1 MDTVLNIKTCNYL
14 LTSMIDIKALVKV
27 AKENNIKSLGIADNN
42 MYGALEFYK
51 ECKNA
56 GIKPI
61 IGLEVLVQN
70 LKLVLYAENYKGYQ
84 NLLMI
89 TSIEEIT
96 ISVLKEYCSDVLCIM
111 PYKSNI
117 LYDDLKHIYKHLF
130 IGYENIE
137 EKELIKLSD
146 KIYIRD
152 IFCIEKE
159 DEKYLKCL
167 HASRDGVSA
176 LEKEDLKGVSLL
188 PIYENT
194 QNRVISDLCN
204 VEIKF
209 HQDLLPVYPCDNS
222 YEYLKQKCILGLK
235 KNFGTSVRKVYQDRL
250 KYELSII
257 KKMGFC
263 DYFLIVSDYVNYAKE
278 NGILVGPGRGSAAG
292 SLVSFLLNITTIDPL
307 KYDLLFERFLN
318 PDRVTMP
325 DIDVDFE
332 DTRREEVIRY
342 CTRKYGDNKTG
353 YIITFGTL
361 KAKAAIRD
369 VGRTMNTPLN
379 KIDLLCKNIDANLSL
394 KDNLNNVNIKKILN
408 MNNDLK
414 KVYLIAMKFENLKR
428 HTSVH
433 AAGVVISKRDLRSV
447 APVQKKEFGTV
458 IGYDKDY
465 LEELGLLKMDFL
477 GLKNLTLIDNILKSI
492 PAINFDDIPLN
503 DKDAI
508 KIFTDVN
515 TVGIFQ
521 FESAGMVNFLK
532 KLKPN
537 SFDEIAAALALFRP
551 GPMKNIDLYIKRRNG
566 LSDINY
572 YHEDLKDV
580 LSSTYGVIIYQ
591 EQIMQIAS
599 ILAGYSMSEAD
610 NLRRAMS
617 KKKHDV
623 LLKEKDKFINQS
635 VARGYDA
642 AIANE
647 VYDLILKFAE
657 YGFNKSHTIAY
668 AMISYKMAYLKAHY
682 PKIFMK
688 HLLDSAINSD
698 SKTKTYIYECKNF
711 NVFVTGPD
719 INVSA
724 DTYVSSNASL
734 VFPFTNIKGIGIN
747 NVTNILKEREK
758 GVFKDIFDFVQR
770 CDVPANVLENLIMVG
785 CFDKLGYNR
794 KTLIDNINVI
804 KNYADLAGYL
814 DEDVFKPELS
824 ISAEYTDEFIA
835 STELKLFGFYLSNHP
850 IVKYKNR
857 YNIIPL
863 SRLSNYFDKRIRT
876 VIYAEKVIEI
886 NTKNNEKM
894 AFITASDEVTSA
906 EMVIF
911 PKLYKTLNIEH
922 GDILLIDGKVE
933 KRFDKFQVIIN
944 SAKKLK

>member
-137 EKELIKLSD
+137 EKELIKLSN
-146 KIYIRD
+146 KISIRD

-167 HASRDGVSA
+167 HAIRDGVSA

-188 PIYENT
+188 PIYENA
-194 QNRVISDLCN
+194 QDRVISDLCN

-209 HQDLLPVYPCDNS
+209 HQDLLPVYPCDDS

-369 VGRTMNTPLN
+369 VGRAMDAPLN

-447 APVQKKEFGTV
+447 VPVQKKEFGTV

-719 INVSA
+719 INISA

-814 DEDVFKPELS
+814 DEGVFKPELS

-876 VIYAEKVIEI
+876 VIYAEKVREI

-911 PKLYKTLNIEH
+911 PKLYKTLNIEQ

>member
-137 EKELIKLSD
+137 EKELIKLSN
-146 KIYIRD
+146 KISIRD

-167 HASRDGVSA
+167 HAIRDGVSA

-188 PIYENT
+188 PIYENA
-194 QNRVISDLCN
+194 QDRVISDLCN

-209 HQDLLPVYPCDNS
+209 HQDLLPVYPCDDS

-369 VGRTMNTPLN
+369 VGRAMDAPLN

-447 APVQKKEFGTV
+447 VPVQKKEFGTV

-477 GLKNLTLIDNILKSI
+477 GLKNLSLIDNILKSI

-515 TVGIFQ
+515 TIGIFQ

-635 VARGYDA
+635 IARGYDA

-719 INVSA
+719 INISA

-814 DEDVFKPELS
+814 DEGVFKPELS

-876 VIYAEKVIEI
+876 VIYAEKVREI

-911 PKLYKTLNIEH
+911 PKLYKTLNIEQ

>member
-167 HASRDGVSA
+167 HAIRDGVSA

-188 PIYENT
+188 PIYENA

-209 HQDLLPVYPCDNS
+209 HGDLLPVYPCDNS

-635 VARGYDA
+635 VARGYDV

-814 DEDVFKPELS
+814 DEEVFKPELS

-876 VIYAEKVIEI
+876 VIYAEKVREI

>member
-167 HASRDGVSA
+167 HAIRDGVSA

>member
-137 EKELIKLSD
+137 EKELIKLSN
-146 KIYIRD
+146 KISIRD

-167 HASRDGVSA
+167 HAIRDGVSA

-188 PIYENT
+188 PIYENA
-194 QNRVISDLCN
+194 QDRVISDLCN

-209 HQDLLPVYPCDNS
+209 HQDLLPVYPCDDS

-369 VGRTMNTPLN
+369 VGRAMDAPLN

-447 APVQKKEFGTV
+447 VPVQKKEFGTV

-477 GLKNLTLIDNILKSI
+477 GLKNLSLIDNILKSI

-515 TVGIFQ
+515 TIGIFQ

-635 VARGYDA
+635 IARGYDA

-814 DEDVFKPELS
+814 DEGVFKPELS

-876 VIYAEKVIEI
+876 VIYAEKVREI

-911 PKLYKTLNIEH
+911 PKLYKTLNIEQ

>member
-137 EKELIKLSD
+137 EKELIKLSN
-146 KIYIRD
+146 KISIRD

-167 HASRDGVSA
+167 HAIRDGVSA

-635 VARGYDA
+635 VARGYDV

-814 DEDVFKPELS
+814 DEGVFKPELS

-876 VIYAEKVIEI
+876 VIYAEKVREI

>member
-89 TSIEEIT
+89 TSIKEIT

-146 KIYIRD
+146 KISIRD

-167 HASRDGVSA
+167 HAIRDGVSA

-863 SRLSNYFDKRIRT
+863 SSLSNYFDKRIRT
-876 VIYAEKVIEI
+876 VIYAEKVREI

>member
-146 KIYIRD
+146 KISIRD

-167 HASRDGVSA
+167 HAIRDGVSA

-188 PIYENT
+188 PIYENA

-257 KKMGFC
+257 EKMGFC

-863 SRLSNYFDKRIRT
+863 SSLSNYFDKRIRT
-876 VIYAEKVIEI
+876 VIYAEKVREI

>member
-14 LTSMIDIKALVKV
+14 LTSMIDIKVLVKV

-56 GIKPI
+56 GVKPI

-137 EKELIKLSD
+137 EKELIKLSN
-146 KIYIRD
+146 KISIRD

-167 HASRDGVSA
+167 HAIRDGVSA

-188 PIYENT
+188 PIYENA

-257 KKMGFC
+257 EKMGFC

-635 VARGYDA
+635 IARGYDA

-719 INVSA
+719 INISA

-758 GVFKDIFDFVQR
+758 RVFKDIFDFVQR
-770 CDVPANVLENLIMVG
+770 CDVPANVLENLIMAG

-814 DEDVFKPELS
+814 DEGVFKPELS

-876 VIYAEKVIEI
+876 VIYAEKVREI